1 MNQLRNLKGTFFSFL
16 LIKSFPTYWNF
27 FVSVRNLIGIG
38 HVIPL
43 PCPKSFTQKDKK
55 YLVTAFCKSYS
66 YIQST
71 DVRSLF
77 LLLWLK
83 LKIKGNVSHVAGISS
98 QKHHSCSKLNVLSR
112 QVVRNVMSDFLVYA
126 WLLIGLTV
134 AWILLH
140 VILRN
145 TKIHAQDG
153 KLLSR
158 IFLEKKL
165 PPSYGY
171 TRYKK
176 SVYMLVSQFFWMVT
190 VTSARLQSW
199 NAWLCHQ
206 IFLTGFS
213 LIHSW
218 EKE

>member
-1 MNQLRNLKGTFFSFL
+1 MLYH
-16 LIKSFPTYWNF
+16 FPVQNR
-27 FVSVRNLIGIG
+27 SHRRI
-38 HVIPL
+38 
-43 PCPKSFTQKDKK
+43 KK
-55 YLVTAFCKSYS
+55 YLFTAFCKSYS
-66 YIQST
+66 YVQST

-98 QKHHSCSKLNVLSR
+98 QKDHSCSKLNVLSR
-112 QVVRNVMSDFLVYA
+112 QVVRNVMSDFLVYV

-145 TKIHAQDG
+145 TKIHARDG
-153 KLLSR
+153 KWLSR

-165 PPSYGY
+165 PPSHGY

-176 SVYMLVSQFFWMVT
+176 SVYMLVSQVNGYRYVCKISELECLTLSPNLRHWFFLDPFMGKRVK
-190 VTSARLQSW
+190 SPSICG
-199 NAWLCHQ
+199 N
-206 IFLTGFS
+206 LTCS
-213 LIHSW
+213 I
-218 EKE
+218 

>member
-1 MNQLRNLKGTFFSFL
+1 MLYH
-16 LIKSFPTYWNF
+16 FPVQNR
-27 FVSVRNLIGIG
+27 SHRRI
-38 HVIPL
+38 
-43 PCPKSFTQKDKK
+43 KK
-55 YLVTAFCKSYS
+55 YLFTAFCKSYS
-66 YIQST
+66 YVQST

-83 LKIKGNVSHVAGISS
+83 LKIGICS
-98 QKHHSCSKLNVLSR
+98 QKDHSCSKLNVLSR
-112 QVVRNVMSDFLVYA
+112 QVVRNVISDFLVYV

-145 TKIHAQDG
+145 TKIHARDG
-153 KLLSR
+153 KWLSR

-176 SVYMLVSQFFWMVT
+176 SVYMQGSQFFWMVT

-213 LIHSW
+213 LIHS
-218 EKE
+218 